1 MSGIALV
8 NVRLVDPAHKVDKVC
23 SIVIEGGKIADI
35 TTEPV
40 RGTYKIIDLHGKVA
54 MPGII
59 DVHTHETSIF
69 GGSNGG
75 FHMLAKAGVCT
86 ALDMA
91 GPVNDVLSTMKNYGS
106 GINAAILESVR
117 PGDNLRSNDPGME
130 ELRDFVAASM
140 ESGAIGCKLLGGH
153 YPLTPDASARF
164 VEAAEAENAYASW
177 HAGTTE
183 RINTIESFR
192 DLVELTAGRRLHA
205 AHINSYCRG
214 MSYDELTEAHMA
226 LELLAA
232 NRNIYSEAYLAQTN
246 GINFTLDENGRLKSR
261 ATGQTLRTAGYE
273 DSQDGIIRALR
284 DGFAHVFA
292 PSGIEIAIY
301 RKEEAVELLL
311 EHGCRIAGGFN
322 VNPPLSRLN
331 LCLARAKDG
340 SFAID
345 AIATD
350 GGAIP
355 RNVLVSHGIA
365 LVNMGMLP
373 LEGFVTKTSVM
384 PARMLGLTTKG
395 HLGIGADADIT
406 VLDLERCRPVMTM
419 AGGRICMYEGV
430 VLAEGGTIITT
441 ERGRNA
447 VERFGLPASVVDA
460 DDFLPA
466 RA

>member
-1 MSGIALV
+1 MTGIAIT
-8 NVRLVDPAHKVDKVC
+8 NVRLVDPTHKVDRIC
-23 SIVIEGGKIADI
+23 SIIIENGVIADI
-35 TTEPV
+35 TAEPV
-40 RGTYKIIDLHGKVA
+40 RGGYKIVDLHGQVA

-69 GGSNGG
+69 GGSAGG

-91 GPVNDVLSTMKNYGS
+91 GPIGDVFAVMQRYGS
-106 GINAAILESVR
+106 GINVAVLESVR
-117 PGDNLRSNDPGME
+117 PGDNLRSHDPDME
-130 ELRDFVAASM
+130 ELRDFVNASM

-153 YPLTPDASARF
+153 YPLTPEASARF
-164 VEAAEAENAYASW
+164 VEAAEKENAYASW

-183 RINTIESFR
+183 RINTIDSFR

-214 MSYDELTEAHMA
+214 MVYDELTEVRMA
-226 LELLAA
+226 LDLLGA

-246 GINFTLDENGRLKSR
+246 GINFELDESGRLKSR
-261 ATGQTLRTAGYE
+261 ATGQTLRVAGYE
-273 DSQDGIIRALR
+273 DSQAGIIQALR

-292 PSGIEIAIY
+292 PSGIETAIY
-301 RKEEAVELLL
+301 RKENAVELLL
-311 EHGCRIAGGFN
+311 KHGCRIAGGFN

-340 SFAID
+340 TFAVD

-355 RNVLVSHGIA
+355 RNVLVSHGLA
-365 LVNMGMLP
+365 LVNMGMLS
-373 LEGFVTKTSVM
+373 LEDFIQKTSVM
-384 PARMLGLTTKG
+384 PARMLGLKTKG
-395 HLGIGADADIT
+395 HLAIGADADIT
-406 VLDLERCRPVMTM
+406 VLDLEHCRPVLTM
-419 AGGRICMYEGV
+419 VNGRICMYEGI
-430 VLAEGGTIITT
+430 VLAEGGTVITT

-447 VERFGLPASVVDA
+447 VERCGLPVSIVEA
-460 DDFLPA
+460 DDFLPV